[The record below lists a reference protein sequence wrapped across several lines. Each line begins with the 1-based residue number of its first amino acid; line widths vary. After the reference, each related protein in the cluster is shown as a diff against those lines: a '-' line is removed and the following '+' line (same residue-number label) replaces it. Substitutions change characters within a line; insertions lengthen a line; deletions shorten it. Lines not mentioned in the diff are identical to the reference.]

1 MCRARRTLPRCKG
14 AGISCLRSEHLVAI
28 VEHAAVVEGHFQGCG
43 KVDVGAA
50 GGVGV
55 SVGMA
60 RFRAAGDGIV
70 IGLVQGHTLE
80 SIEGNDFLVIDELG
94 IARAVLDGEGNLIEE
109 ATRSRDVHPLG
120 NCACHAHKEKVRLSH
135 GLADFLHFVEH
146 CLGGGGESRTP
157 VRERSTQSFYRL
169 RTSLDLVP
177 PGAGAQAP
185 KEPASRTILAKA
197 PVGTCFRQPNEMR
210 PTRVIGRPP

>member
-1 MCRARRTLPRCKG
+1 MNYITFNEMIEVNGLLEEKG
-14 AGISCLRSEHLVAI
+14 LNFKVHLRDA
-28 VEHAAVVEGHFQGCG
+28 CG
-43 KVDVGAA
+43 KQ
-50 GGVGV
+50 
-55 SVGMA
+55 SCW
-60 RFRAAGDGIV
+60 
-70 IGLVQGHTLE
+70 
-80 SIEGNDFLVIDELG
+80 IE
-94 IARAVLDGEGNLIEE
+94 
-109 ATRSRDVHPLG
+109 PLG